1 MTSFFIKKKNTKT
14 LWMALK
20 CIIMKWRFVDV
31 LSSKVI
37 SIAENVL
44 ILNKIQV
51 EENVSAFNTIFGID
65 INGVKYFKS

>member
-1 MTSFFIKKKNTKT
+1 MQNSEFWRHYWHFI
-14 LWMALK
+14 
-20 CIIMKWRFVDV
+20 DV

-37 SIAENVL
+37 SVAENVL

-65 INGVKYFKS
+65 INGDKCFKSLWNVLSGSFLWI

>member
-1 MTSFFIKKKNTKT
+1 MDGFKIQNNEF
-14 LWMALK
+14 
-20 CIIMKWRFVDV
+20 CRHYWRFIDV

-51 EENVSAFNTIFGID
+51 EENVSAFNTIFVID
-65 INGVKYFKS
+65 INGVKCFKSY